1 MSETSVPDGTLT
13 EHAHQLVDGLTALK
27 LHVGMLR
34 LQVREGA
41 VEAGEIEA
49 VLGQVEGR
57 LDAAGAL
64 AQRLRDRTARLPP
77 KWRR

>member
-1 MSETSVPDGTLT
+1 MSETSLPDGTLT

-27 LHVGMLR
+27 VHVGLLR
-34 LQVREGA
+34 LQVQQGA
-41 VEAGEIEA
+41 IEAGELDA

-57 LDAAGAL
+57 LDAAGVL

>member
-27 LHVGMLR
+27 VHVGMLR
-34 LQVREGA
+34 MQVQQGA
-41 VEAGEIEA
+41 VEAGELDA

-57 LDAAGAL
+57 LDAAGVL